1 VNGRPHTALRAI
13 LELAEAGYFADF
25 EVIDEAT
32 AAGVAANDA
41 AGTLGFAVD
50 LGLVDRRGP
59 VRLTSYGREVL
70 ASADVL
76 DDLASRIERPAL
88 QTPIV
93 DDGIELPATLSDW
106 REFRRANPAAAAAVA
121 RGLLASSAEVYFR
134 VRAGSDT
141 VFASRFLRRIGEHPD
156 PRFIRRAP
164 AVLVRIAEGCVQW
177 RGCGDIVGV
186 LLGLHVTRAEGR
198 QHVSGEIAWQL
209 VEEGWHPSPPQPIP
223 EIEQRLG
230 RHAVWFRAGLELA
243 QRSDTSSIGEPTP
256 AASDASE
263 SRQP

>member
-1 VNGRPHTALRAI
+1 MNGRPHTALRAI

-25 EVIDEAT
+25 EVVDEAT
-32 AAGVAANDA
+32 AAGVAASDA
-41 AGTLGFAVD
+41 ERTLRFAVD

-70 ASADVL
+70 ASAGIL

-88 QTPIV
+88 QIPVV
-93 DDGIELPATLSDW
+93 DNRIELPATLSDW
-106 REFRRANPAAAAAVA
+106 RDFRGANPAAAAAVA
-121 RGLLASSAEVYFR
+121 RGLLASSAEVFFR

-164 AVLVRIAEGCVQW
+164 AALIRIAEGCVQW

-198 QHVSGEIAWQL
+198 ERVSGEIAWQL

-223 EIEQRLG
+223 EIEQGLG
-230 RHAVWFRAGLELA
+230 RHAVWFRAGVELA
-243 QRSDTSSIGEPTP
+243 QRSNTSSMGEPRP
-256 AASDASE
+256 AACE
-263 SRQP
+263 R